1 MKKATFTNR
10 LAAFLID
17 FIIISLI
24 GGLITQGL
32 TTKKIEKLNNELQDV
47 ITEYTQ
53 GEMTMEDYLENTNEI
68 SYELEKASLPMNTV
82 YVVLYIGY
90 FIIFQFLNKGQTI
103 GKKLMKIKVITD
115 NKKEPS
121 LMQIIIRTIFVD
133 QIILN
138 LLAII
143 LLMLVSKELFI
154 KLNYVITGI
163 QYLFIIV
170 TSIMILYRKDKLSL
184 HDIMSK
190 TMVVKEGK

>member
-24 GGLITQGL
+24 GSLIAQGL
-32 TTKKIEKLNNELQDV
+32 TTKKVEKLNDKLQNV

-53 GEMTMEDYLENTNEI
+53 GEIEMEDYLKETNEI
-68 SYELEKASLPMNTV
+68 TYELEKASLPMNTV

-103 GKKLMKIKVITD
+103 GKKIMKIKVVSKD
-115 NKKEPS
+115 KKEPS
-121 LMQIIIRTIFVD
+121 LIQIIIRTLFVD

-138 LLAII
+138 LLTII
-143 LLMLVSKELFI
+143 IVLLAPKKVFFNLYYI
-154 KLNYVITGI
+154 ITGI

-170 TSIMILYRKDKLSL
+170 TSIMILYRNDKLSL
-184 HDIMSK
+184 HDMMSK

>member
-163 QYLFIIV
+163 QYFIEKINCRY
-170 TSIMILYRKDKLSL
+170 MI
-184 HDIMSK
+184 
-190 TMVVKEGK
+190 

>member
-154 KLNYVITGI
+154 TGEKMLNN
-163 QYLFIIV
+163 
-170 TSIMILYRKDKLSL
+170 
-184 HDIMSK
+184 
-190 TMVVKEGK
+190 